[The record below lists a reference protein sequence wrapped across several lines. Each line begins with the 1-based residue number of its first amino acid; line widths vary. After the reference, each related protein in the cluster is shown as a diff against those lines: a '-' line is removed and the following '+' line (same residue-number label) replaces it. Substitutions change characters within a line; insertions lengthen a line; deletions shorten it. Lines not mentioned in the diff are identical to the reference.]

1 MGVGKVG
8 GGSERVRGHR
18 HRQGA
23 SREDEPTL
31 VLCECGRRSAAA
43 A

>member
-1 MGVGKVG
+1 MGKVG
-8 GGSERVRGHR
+8 SGSERVRGHG

-31 VLCECGRRSAAA
+31 VLCECGRRSVVAA
-43 A
+43 